1 MHYLGKVADGGRSA
15 KVGTALMG
23 TGRRL
28 AHLPVDGFPWTAP
41 TWPTGVERLPEKSDL
56 GPDYDTTWARRY
68 PARLARAAILDG
80 IGRPAIRALAHPEVN
95 GLDRID
101 HIATPVVI
109 APNHSSHLDTPLLL
123 TSLPDTMRHKTVV
136 VAGADYFFDKRWK
149 ATTWSFAIAA
159 VPIDRTRTSR
169 KAIAL
174 AVSMLGEGW
183 NVVLY
188 PEGTRSPDGWAT
200 PHKAGAALVA
210 MRGDRPVLPVHLEGT
225 ARIIPREGGPHPGR
239 TAVTFG
245 RPMSPHQGEN
255 VRAFVARIETEV
267 ALLVDEQAT
276 DWWAARRRHARASTP
291 AITGPDGSS
300 WRRSWELTATSQ
312 KPSLATRWPRP

>member
-1 MHYLGKVADGGRSA
+1 MHWWGETADGGRGA

-28 AHLPVDGFPWTAP
+28 AHQPVAGFPWTAP

-56 GPDYDTTWARRY
+56 GPDYDTTLGTPVPRSPGARR
-68 PARLARAAILDG
+68 LLDG
-80 IGRPAIRALAHPEVN
+80 VGRPAVRALARPEVN

-101 HIATPVVI
+101 HIDTPVVI
-109 APNHSSHLDTPLLL
+109 APNHAEPSRHPAAVDVLARPHAAQDRRRGGRGLLL
-123 TSLPDTMRHKTVV
+123 RQALEGSHVVLRHRCGPHRAHPDQPKGHRPGGQH
-136 VAGADYFFDKRWK
+136 AGR
-149 ATTWSFAIAA
+149 
-159 VPIDRTRTSR
+159 
-169 KAIAL
+169 
-174 AVSMLGEGW
+174 GW

-225 ARIIPREGGPHPGR
+225 ARIIPREGGLHPGR

-245 RPMSPHQGEN
+245 RPMSPHEGEN
-255 VRAFVARIETEV
+255 VRAF
-267 ALLVDEQAT
+267 
-276 DWWAARRRHARASTP
+276 AA
-291 AITGPDGSS
+291 GS
-300 WRRSWELTATSQ
+300 RQ
-312 KPSLATRWPRP
+312 KLPC